1 MLKKTVTLVLFFGLF
16 FVLVSGLVMFTAPPA
31 RVASWADWGFLGLSR
46 QAWEGA
52 HLAMGVLVVA
62 AGLLHAMLHMDAFLD
77 HLRDDD
83 GMVIVFTKPFF
94 AGLIVVVGLF
104 AAALAGAPPMAQLA
118 RLGDHLQE
126 RAADTYGEPPYAAAE
141 RSTLADF
148 ARRMGMDTEK
158 ALALLRLKNIKADSG
173 DLTLAEIARQNRVA
187 PGGVFE
193 ALKMVMEPSGGTAAI
208 TGLPKEPP
216 PGLGRRKLSDIC
228 EEYGLD
234 LAQALGR
241 LSTSGFKAQP
251 AWTLAEIAKASNVL
265 PIAVY
270 DALRA
275 EKAPASVAVEVAAP
289 TEPAAS
295 APAAPAAAPSAA
307 APAQPAVQAAPAAP
321 AQASPPAQ
329 APVSPQPAYQPQ
341 PAASGQPSGQPVPGY
356 APAPPQPAA
365 GSPPLAAPGYQPP
378 ATGHAPATPGYQPP
392 GYAPMPPSG
401 ATATPGYAPATPGY
415 APTAPGGAPG
425 YAPAQPPAHAGV
437 AAPITPPP
445 GLEKMMLQSFCRE
458 YDIPLSVAV
467 QRLGRHRITAFGDMS
482 FEELAL
488 ENNRTPADIMRLV
501 TTP

>member
-52 HLAMGVLVVA
+52 HLAMGLLVVA
-62 AGLLHAMLHMDAFLD
+62 AGLVHAMLHADAFLD

-94 AGLIVVVGLF
+94 AGGILVVGLF

-118 RLGDHLQE
+118 RLADHLQE
-126 RAADTYGEPPYAAAE
+126 RAAETYGEPPYALAE

-193 ALKMVMEPSGGTAAI
+193 ALKMVMEPSGGTTTVA
-208 TGLPKEPP
+208 GLPKEPP

-234 LAQALGR
+234 LAQVLGR

-270 DALRA
+270 DALRSD
-275 EKAPASVAVEVAAP
+275 KAPASVAVEVATP
-289 TEPAAS
+289 TEPATS
-295 APAAPAAAPSAA
+295 APAAAPSLP
-307 APAQPAVQAAPAAP
+307 PAQPTPAAPAPAAP
-321 AQASPPAQ
+321 TQTGQPAQ

-341 PAASGQPSGQPVPGY
+341 PAASAPSPAQPPVPGY
-356 APAPPQPAA
+356 APAQQPPAPGYPQ
-365 GSPPLAAPGYQPP
+365 SAAPGYQPP
-378 ATGHAPATPGYQPP
+378 ATGHAPATPGYQAP

-401 ATATPGYAPATPGY
+401 ATATPGYTPATPGY
-415 APTAPGGAPG
+415 APAVPGGAPG
-425 YAPAQPPAHAGV
+425 YAPTQPPAHAAP
-437 AAPITPPP
+437 AAPVTPPP

>member
-1 MLKKTVTLVLFFGLF
+1 MLKKTVTLVLFFALF
-16 FVLVSGLVMFTAPPA
+16 FVLVTGLVMFTAPPA

-52 HLAMGVLVVA
+52 HLAMGLLVVA
-62 AGLLHAMLHMDAFLD
+62 AGLVHAMLHVDAFLD

-94 AGLIVVVGLF
+94 AGLILVVGLF

-118 RLGDHLQE
+118 RLADHLQE
-126 RAADTYGEPPYAAAE
+126 RASDTYGEPPYASAE

-173 DLTLAEIARQNRVA
+173 DLTLGEIARQNRVA

-193 ALKMVMEPSGGTAAI
+193 ALKMVMEPSGGT
-208 TGLPKEPP
+208 TTVSGLPKEPP

-270 DALRA
+270 DVLRA
-275 EKAPASVAVEVAAP
+275 EKAPAPVAVEVA
-289 TEPAAS
+289 EPATS
-295 APAAPAAAPSAA
+295 APAAATPSAAPAAAPSAVA
-307 APAQPAVQAAPAAP
+307 PAPSPVQPAPAAPAPAASTQAAQPAQSPVSPPPAYQHQPTAPAQPAA
-321 AQASPPAQ
+321 
-329 APVSPQPAYQPQ
+329 
-341 PAASGQPSGQPVPGY
+341 GY
-356 APAPPQPAA
+356 APAPQQPAP
-365 GSPPLAAPGYQPP
+365 GYPPSAAPGYQQP
-378 ATGHAPATPGYQPP
+378 ATGHGAQTPGYQPP
-392 GYAPMPPSG
+392 GYAPTPPG
-401 ATATPGYAPATPGY
+401 MAPATPGY

-425 YAPAQPPAHAGV
+425 YAPAQPPAHSGV
-437 AAPITPPP
+437 AAPVSPPP

>member
-1 MLKKTVTLVLFFGLF
+1 MLKKTVTLVLFFALF

-52 HLAMGVLVVA
+52 HLAMGLLVVA
-62 AGLLHAMLHMDAFLD
+62 AGLIHAMLHADAFLD

-94 AGLIVVVGLF
+94 AGLILVVGLF

-118 RLGDHLQE
+118 RLSDYLQE

-173 DLTLAEIARQNRVA
+173 DLTLGEIARQNRVA

-193 ALKMVMEPSGGTAAI
+193 ALKMVMEPSGGSTSV

-234 LAQALGR
+234 LPQVLGR
-241 LSTSGFKAQP
+241 LSTAGFKAQP

-270 DALRA
+270 DTLRA
-275 EKAPASVAVEVAAP
+275 DKAPAAVAVEVAD
-289 TEPAAS
+289 PAGQPASS
-295 APAAPAAAPSAA
+295 APASPAPAPAPSAA
-307 APAQPAVQAAPAAP
+307 APAQPAVQPAPAA
-321 AQASPPAQ
+321 Q
-329 APVSPQPAYQPQ
+329 APAASIQPGQPSQPAVSPQPAYQPQ
-341 PAASGQPSGQPVPGY
+341 PSAPAQTPAQATPGY
-356 APAPPQPAA
+356 APAQQP
-365 GSPPLAAPGYQPP
+365 APGYQPP
-378 ATGHAPATPGYQPP
+378 VAGHAPQTPGYQPP
-392 GYAPMPPSG
+392 GYAPTPPSG
-401 ATATPGYAPATPGY
+401 APTTPGYAPATPGY
-415 APTAPGGAPG
+415 APTAPGSAPG

-437 AAPITPPP
+437 AAPVTPPP

-488 ENNRTPADIMRLV
+488 ENNRTPADVMRLV

>member
-52 HLAMGVLVVA
+52 HLAMGLLVVA
-62 AGLLHAMLHMDAFLD
+62 AGLVHAMLHADAFLD

-94 AGLIVVVGLF
+94 AGGILVVGLF

-118 RLGDHLQE
+118 RLADHLQE
-126 RAADTYGEPPYAAAE
+126 RAADTYGEPPYASAE

-193 ALKMVMEPSGGTAAI
+193 ALKMVMEPSGGTSTI

-234 LAQALGR
+234 LAQVLGR

-270 DALRA
+270 DALRSD
-275 EKAPASVAVEVAAP
+275 KAPASVAVEVATP
-289 TEPAAS
+289 TEPAMS

-307 APAQPAVQAAPAAP
+307 APAQSPVQPTPVAPAPAAP
-321 AQASPPAQ
+321 TQTSQPAQ
-329 APVSPQPAYQPQ
+329 APVSSQPAYQPQ
-341 PAASGQPSGQPVPGY
+341 PAPGY
-356 APAPPQPAA
+356 APAQQPPAP
-365 GSPPLAAPGYQPP
+365 GSPQSAAPGYQPP
-378 ATGHAPATPGYQPP
+378 ATGHAPATPGYQAP
-392 GYAPMPPSG
+392 GYAPAPPSG

-415 APTAPGGAPG
+415 AP
-425 YAPAQPPAHAGV
+425 AQPPAHA
-437 AAPITPPP
+437 AAGPATPPP